1 MIYCRYTDLSRVI
14 YTDLSGVMFSVK
26 WPAFVDTELTSVPIF
41 GWSYDQMLVLS
52 DLFEERQVG
61 KDRRLM

>member
-1 MIYCRYTDLSRVI
+1 
-14 YTDLSGVMFSVK
+14 MFSVK

-61 KDRRLM
+61 KDRRLMWAFCIVWQ